1 MSSSFEL
8 YQKRRLISSYFSVVL
23 SIALVLFLLGLLGM
37 LVLNAKKVADHFKEQ
52 VVMTIYLKDSA
63 KDVEIKQL
71 EKSLVMSDY
80 VKSTEYVS
88 KEQAAEFMKSRNGE
102 DFMDFVGY
110 NPLQNSIDVH
120 LKADYVTSEQLEE
133 ISQEALTKNFVDEV
147 NYDNDLVRL
156 MNNNVKK
163 ISFWILVLSA
173 IFTLIAVLLINS
185 SIRLSVYS
193 KRFTIKT
200 MQMVGATKQFIRRP
214 FVWKS
219 VRLGIIGAVLALIG
233 MAVVLHYVNKTFPE
247 LQLLNSPVLITMLFA
262 VVFALGIVITWIS
275 THMATQRFLN
285 LNTDQLYYQ

>member
-1 MSSSFEL
+1 MSLSFEQH
-8 YQKRRLISSYFSVVL
+8 QKRRLISSYFSVVL

-37 LVLNAKKVADHFKEQ
+37 LVLNAKKVSDHFKEQ
-52 VVMTIYLKDSA
+52 VVVTIFLKDTA

-71 EKSLVMSDY
+71 EKSLAMADY
-80 VKSTEYVS
+80 VKSIDYVS
-88 KEQAAEFMKSRNGE
+88 KEQAAEIMKAENGE

-110 NPLQNSIDVH
+110 NPLQNSIDIH
-120 LKADYVTSEQLEE
+120 LKADFVTTEQLEVLTT
-133 ISQEALTKNFVDEV
+133 EAMTKNFVDEV
-147 NYDNDLVRL
+147 TYDNDLVNL

-163 ISFWILVLSA
+163 ISFWILVISG

-219 VRLGIIGAVLALIG
+219 VRLGIIGAILALIG
-233 MAVVLHYVNKTFPE
+233 MAIVLYYVNQTFPE
-247 LQLLNSPVLITMLFA
+247 LSLLNNPTLMVGLFIL
-262 VVFALGIVITWIS
+262 VFSLGVIITWIS
-275 THMATQRFLN
+275 THIATQRFLN
-285 LNTDQLYYQ
+285 LKTDELYY

>member
-1 MSSSFEL
+1 MSASFEK
-8 YQKRRLISSYFSVVL
+8 YQKRKLISSYFSVVI
-23 SIALVLFLLGLLGM
+23 SIALVLFLLGVLGM

-52 VVMTIYLKDSA
+52 VVVTIYLKDAA

-71 EKSLVMSDY
+71 EKSLAMAEY

-88 KEQAAEFMKSRNGE
+88 KEQAAESMKADNGE
-102 DFMDFVGY
+102 DFMEFLGY
-110 NPLQNSIDVH
+110 NPLQNSVDVH
-120 LKADYVTSEQLEE
+120 LKADYVTSEHLETLSE
-133 ISQEALTKNFVDEV
+133 EALLKNFVDEV
-147 NYDNDLVRL
+147 RYDSDLVTL

-185 SIRLSVYS
+185 SIRLAVYS

-219 VRLGIIGAVLALIG
+219 VRLGIVGALVALIG
-233 MAVVLHYVNKTFPE
+233 MAIVLYYLNQTFPE
-247 LQLLNSPVLITMLFA
+247 LELLNKPILILALFLTI
-262 VVFALGIVITWIS
+262 FGLGIVITWIS
-275 THMATQRFLN
+275 TFFATQRFLN
-285 LNTDQLYYQ
+285 LKTDQLFY